1 MVSIFII
8 IYISRI
14 SMYLTLLTLTDPVKE
29 VIKYLQVA
37 EIQRDEIPIP

>member
-1 MVSIFII
+1 
-8 IYISRI
+8 
-14 SMYLTLLTLTDPVKE
+14 MYLTLLTLTDPVKE